1 MYVDRVIYP
10 VNALG
15 PGNRVA
21 IWVAGCNRRC
31 IKCANPELWYRH
43 DYQRISSYQLASNIE
58 KTIGYGMEG
67 ITITGGEPFDQAEEL
82 ADMLERLS
90 EKQEILVFTGYLYE
104 DLVKKAE
111 VKRLLDKVDVLV
123 DGEYI
128 DELNDNFSTLRGS
141 SNQRIIYLNESVRQK
156 YEDYIKEGR
165 KIQNFIYDYN
175 TVSVGIHN
183 RENQM

>member
-1 MYVDRVIYP
+1 M
-10 VNALG
+10 
-15 PGNRVA
+15 
-21 IWVAGCNRRC
+21 
-31 IKCANPELWYRH
+31 
-43 DYQRISSYQLASNIE
+43 
-58 KTIGYGMEG
+58 
-67 ITITGGEPFDQAEEL
+67 TGGEPFDQAEEL